1 MFNVGLL
8 TGTCGRFLGDGGFF
22 SVVAVAVGTAEN
34 ARGGGG
40 CAFSAVSTAVLASGP
55 PRTECENQKP
65 ALEVTTERNEITGVI
80 TPGDGKAPTDS
91 VEDPNIQH

>member
-1 MFNVGLL
+1 M
-8 TGTCGRFLGDGGFF
+8 
-22 SVVAVAVGTAEN
+22 GTAEN

-65 ALEVTTERNEITGVI
+65 ALEATTEDIEITGVT
-80 TPGDGKAPTDS
+80 TPRDGKAPTDS
-91 VEDPNIQH
+91 VEDPNVE